1 MRGRLL
7 LLVAVLLIAGSGAVP
22 SAVAAGTYE
31 AASASTTV
39 TYCSDGGQAQALDMY
54 EPLGGAAV
62 HPLLLVVHGGYWSV
76 GDSAVSQQSQFT
88 QAVMSGALAAGFA
101 VASINYRL
109 APANRWPAQIID
121 TRCAVR
127 YLRATAT
134 RWHIDPHEFAA
145 LGDSAGGQLVS
156 LDALSAQREQQ
167 WDSAQYA
174 GQSTALQ
181 AVVDCWG
188 IVDLTA
194 PGWSRLGRGLSMN
207 AFRVTLGSPS
217 AVLRSASPVSHVGP
231 GAPPFLIIHGLSD
244 TLVPPRQSTELR
256 TLLRA
261 AGDAATLVEVANAG
275 HGLSATAVPMV
286 PALSD
291 VARQTVSWLLATLR

>member
-7 LLVAVLLIAGSGAVP
+7 LLVALLLIAGSGAVP
-22 SAVAAGTYE
+22 SAVAADLSE
-31 AASASTTV
+31 AASVSTTV
-39 TYCSDGGQAQALDMY
+39 TYCNDGGQAQTLDMY
-54 EPLGGAAV
+54 EPLGGAAR

-76 GDSAVSQQSQFT
+76 GDSALSQQSQFT
-88 QAVMSGALAAGFA
+88 RAAISGALAAGFA

-127 YLRATAT
+127 YLRATAA
-134 RWHIDPHEFAA
+134 RWRVDPREFAA

-156 LDALSAQREQQ
+156 LDALSAQREPQ

-174 GQSTALQ
+174 GQSSALQ

-194 PGWSRLGRGLSMN
+194 PGWSRVGRGLSVN
-207 AFRVTLGSPS
+207 AFRAKLGSPS
-217 AVLRSASPVSHVGP
+217 AALRSASPVSHVGP
-231 GAPPFLIIHGLSD
+231 GAPPFLIIQGLSD

-261 AGDAATLVEVANAG
+261 AGDEATLVDVANAG
-275 HGLSATAVPMV
+275 HGLSATALPMA

-291 VARQTVSWLLATLR
+291 VARQTVSWLLATLG